1 MIAERMVQIMSKKKR
16 NMEKQKKEQARQI
29 KRAAKAK
36 RQQHNPQ
43 KWEDKKAKK
52 HQEKD

>member
-1 MIAERMVQIMSKKKR
+1 MFAERMVQIMSKKKR
-16 NMEKQKKEQARQI
+16 NMEKQKKEKARQV

-43 KWEDKKAKK
+43 KWEDKKAKRQQA
-52 HQEKD
+52 QE